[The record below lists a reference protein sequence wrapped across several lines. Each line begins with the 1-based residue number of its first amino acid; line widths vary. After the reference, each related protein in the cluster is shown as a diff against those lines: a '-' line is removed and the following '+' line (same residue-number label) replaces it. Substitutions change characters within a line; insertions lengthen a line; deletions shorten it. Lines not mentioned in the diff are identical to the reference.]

1 MKQLYADVIVDISI
15 SRLDR
20 SFQYKVPEGLVP
32 KVTEGSKV
40 KVPFGKGGRLVDGYI
55 VGFGYEPKCDENII
69 KLIDSCPD
77 NYITAEEKLIQLAV
91 WIRRTYGSTF
101 IQALKTVL
109 PVKEKRKRKPRKS
122 GGDDTNAEFLE
133 ELYIKKE
140 IPKLNEEQQRVY
152 DGVRD
157 ELYSGRKRPCLIKGV
172 TGSGKTHIYM
182 KLIEDVFS
190 EGKQA
195 ILLIPEISLTWQTV
209 SRFYECFGSKAA
221 VLHSRMSKGEK
232 ADLMD
237 RIKAGDV
244 KLVIGPRSALFV
256 PFEDLGIIII
266 DEEQDSSYQSE
277 KTPRYHARET
287 AEKRAGIEDAFL
299 IMGSATPSLEA
310 RYRCDAGGYAMFE
323 LNSRFAGADMP
334 DVRIVDMRKE
344 LRSGRR
350 AILSAELQGM
360 IAERLEKKE
369 QVILFLNK
377 RGHTGYYTCRSC
389 GYVLKCPHCDVAL
402 TYHSNGLLMC
412 HYCGYT
418 HPMMETCP
426 KCGSPYIGGFRVGT
440 QQAEEAV
447 KKIFPKASVIRM
459 DRDTTTK
466 KDSHEKILKSFADG
480 EADILIGT
488 QMIVKGHDFPN
499 VTLVGILAADMS
511 LYAGDFRAAERTY
524 QLIVQ
529 AVGRAG
535 RGSSAGCGIIQTY
548 DPENHVI
555 QAAALQDYEAFYNEE
570 IENRMVMR
578 YPPAGCFMSVH
589 GEAAD
594 EQRLLNAMTHIRK
607 YIENLK
613 TGGAVVLGPAP
624 ETAAKLRDKYR
635 MVIYIKASQLDKTVR
650 IRQYTEKYIAIN
662 SGFNGINIQFALN
675 D

>member
-20 SFQYKVPEGLVP
+20 SFQYKVPEELVQ

-40 KVPFGKGGRLVDGYI
+40 QVPFGKGSRLVDGYV
-55 VGFGYEPKCDENII
+55 VGFGYEPKCDESII
-69 KLIDSCPD
+69 KFIDSCPD
-77 NYITAEEKLIQLAV
+77 NYITAEEKLIHLAS
-91 WIRRTYGSTF
+91 WIKTVYGSTF

-109 PVKEKRKRKPRKS
+109 PVKEKRKRRVKA
-122 GGDDTNAEFLE
+122 AELFE
-133 ELYIKKE
+133 DQDAGAQKQFMVPELNREQAEVYDGIKKE
-140 IPKLNEEQQRVY
+140 FA
-152 DGVRD
+152 
-157 ELYSGRKRPCLIKGV
+157 SGAHRPCLITGV

-182 KLIEDVFS
+182 KLIEDTFNA
-190 EGKQA
+190 GKQA
-195 ILLIPEISLTWQTV
+195 ILLIPEISLTWQMV
-209 SRFYECFGSKAA
+209 SRFYECFGSRAA

-232 ADLMD
+232 ADL
-237 RIKAGDV
+237 IKNVESGGV
-244 KLVIGPRSALFV
+244 SLVIGPRSALFV
-256 PFEDLGIIII
+256 PFDNLGLIII
-266 DEEQDSSYQSE
+266 DEEQDTSYQSE
-277 KTPRYHARET
+277 KTPRYHVRET
-287 AEKRAGIEDAFL
+287 AEKRAEFENARL
-299 IMGSATPSLEA
+299 VMGSATPSLEA
-310 RYRCDAGGYAMFE
+310 RYRCENGEYALFE
-323 LNSRFAGADMP
+323 LKNRFAGAYMP
-334 DVRIVDMRKE
+334 DVQIVDMRKE

-350 AILSAELQGM
+350 AILSVSLQQEM
-360 IAERLEKKE
+360 ADRLEKKE
-369 QVILFLNK
+369 QVMLFLNK

-418 HPMMETCP
+418 HPMTDTCP
-426 KCGSPYIGGFRVGT
+426 KCGSPYIGGFKVGT

-466 KDSHEKILKSFADG
+466 KDSYENILKSFADG
-480 EADILIGT
+480 EADVLIGT

-499 VTLVGILAADMS
+499 VTLVGILAADTS

-529 AVGRAG
+529 AIGRAG
-535 RGSSAGCGIIQTY
+535 RGKSPGCGIIQTY
-548 DPENHVI
+548 NPEHYVI
-555 QAAALQDYEAFYNEE
+555 QAAAVQDYEAFYKEE
-570 IENRMVMR
+570 IGNRIIMR

-594 EQRLLNAMTHIRK
+594 EDRLLNAMAHIKK

-613 TGGAVVLGPAP
+613 AGGVVVLGPAP
-624 ETAAKLRDKYR
+624 EAVAKLRDKYR
-635 MVIYIKASQLDKTVR
+635 MVIYIKSDKLDKTVR

-662 SGFNGINIQFALN
+662 SGFNGINIQFAFN